1 MEIYNLYLHLTEKC
15 NNKCIHCYNGERLEN
30 PLEMN
35 LDLVQKSLSIFKK
48 FDQVTLTGGEV
59 FLSPIL
65 EETINIIKSKYEH
78 MRIRIDTNGC
88 FNFKKF
94 RNILSNV
101 DEIRFSIDGPNASI
115 HDSIRGNNGAFSR
128 CSENIKMCVKEGYD
142 VEITTTIQ
150 RDNLHTIDN
159 IITLCNELGV
169 KRINFHIVS
178 AIGYASVH
186 NISITEKEII
196 NIISIIN
203 KHNDIKIT
211 YPKSISIGEHKCF
224 ARLMNRFSIFPN
236 GDVHLCALH
245 FTNKPVFK
253 INNNGCLKYQ
263 NEKRYGYCSKNS
275 CQRMKQIV
283 QYEFD
288 NNHACIY
295 DKISN

>member
-150 RDNLHTIDN
+150 RDNLHSIDD
-159 IITLCNELGV
+159 IINLCNKLGV
-169 KRINFHIVS
+169 KRINLV
-178 AIGYASVH
+178 
-186 NISITEKEII
+186 K
-196 NIISIIN
+196 
-203 KHNDIKIT
+203 
-211 YPKSISIGEHKCF
+211 
-224 ARLMNRFSIFPN
+224 L
-236 GDVHLCALH
+236 
-245 FTNKPVFK
+245 
-253 INNNGCLKYQ
+253 
-263 NEKRYGYCSKNS
+263 
-275 CQRMKQIV
+275 RM
-283 QYEFD
+283 
-288 NNHACIY
+288 
-295 DKISN
+295 